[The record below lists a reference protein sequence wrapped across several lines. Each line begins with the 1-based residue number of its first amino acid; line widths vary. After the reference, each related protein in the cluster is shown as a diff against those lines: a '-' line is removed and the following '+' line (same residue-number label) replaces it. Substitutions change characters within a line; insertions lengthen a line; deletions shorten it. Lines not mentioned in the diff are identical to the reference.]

1 MKMTHRVPVDLI
13 SYNMTGKLDP
23 DYERQVERSTSKL
36 EAQYAK
42 TQRRVEAMEKRVL
55 HVQMQSE
62 TLKAKK
68 SRDKAKKEYKT
79 LILELEAR
87 RLELLE
93 LEKMMTYT
101 PAGSQ
106 NRGTK
111 SFKPAP
117 SKVRAN

>member
-1 MKMTHRVPVDLI
+1 MKMTHKVPVNLI
-13 SYNMTGKLDP
+13 SNNMTGKLDP
-23 DYERQVERSTSKL
+23 DYERQVERSTRKL
-36 EAQYAK
+36 EVEYAK
-42 TQRRVEAMEKRVL
+42 AYRRVEAVEKRAL
-55 HVQMQSE
+55 RAQLQSE

-68 SRDKAKKEYKT
+68 SRDKAKKEYKA

-93 LEKMMTYT
+93 LERMMTYT

-117 SKVRAN
+117 SKVRES

>member
-42 TQRRVEAMEKRVL
+42 AQRRVEAMEKRVL

-117 SKVRAN
+117 SKVWAN